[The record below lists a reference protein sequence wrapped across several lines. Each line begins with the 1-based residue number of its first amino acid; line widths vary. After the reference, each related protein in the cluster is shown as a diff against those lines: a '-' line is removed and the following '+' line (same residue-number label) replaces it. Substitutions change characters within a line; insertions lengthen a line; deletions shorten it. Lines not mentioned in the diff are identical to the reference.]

1 MIVIRYAKSFSKE
14 GDAMKRRAFTIVIIL
29 LAALLLLAWCGK
41 HYKDAQNET
50 QSAIAVYYISQS
62 GTDLVANSI
71 KLPDT
76 SRKGQVRYLIEQLIT
91 PPVGKISP
99 LSDGT
104 TLNSVTIRDDIAVID
119 FSEEFSKK
127 DDLKQT
133 LAPVAVAKTLCS
145 LDFISGV
152 QILVDGQE
160 AIGTDGKPLGII
172 YESDLVINKGEP
184 TQAPKTTLVLY
195 FSDENAEYLVAER
208 RNIEIAS
215 GDTIEKAVVNELIK
229 GPTEA
234 GRAKTIPQETKLL
247 SIETKNNVCFVN
259 LSKEFVDKHPGG
271 STGERL
277 TIYSIV
283 NSLTE
288 LGTIDKV
295 QFLIEGEKREEY
307 IHMVLNEPIVRNKT
321 IIR

>member
-1 MIVIRYAKSFSKE
+1 MRL
-14 GDAMKRRAFTIVIIL
+14 KRRTFTIGIL
-29 LAALLLLAWCGK
+29 LLAVLLLLTWFVK
-41 HYKDAQNET
+41 NYRDEQNKAE
-50 QSAIAVYYISQS
+50 SAIAVYYISES
-62 GTDLVANSI
+62 GTDLVAEPVT
-71 KLPDT
+71 LPNT

-91 PPVGKISP
+91 PPVGKVSP
-99 LSDGT
+99 LNEGT
-104 TLNSVTIRDDIAVID
+104 TLNSVTIQDDIAVVD
-119 FSEEFSKK
+119 FSAEFSKK

-160 AIGTDGKPLGII
+160 AIGADGKPLGII

-195 FSDENAEYLVAER
+195 FSDEYAEYLVPER
-208 RNIEIAS
+208 RNIEIAG
-215 GDTIEKAVVNELIK
+215 GDTIEKAVVTELIK
-229 GPTEA
+229 GPTE
-234 GRAKTIPQETKLL
+234 GGYMRTIPPDTKLL
-247 SIETKNNVCFVN
+247 SIETKNGVCFVN
-259 LSKEFVDKHPGG
+259 LSKEFVDKHTGG

-288 LGTIDKV
+288 LGTIEKV
-295 QFLIEGEKREEY
+295 QFLIEGEKREEF
-307 IHMVLNEPIVRNKT
+307 IHMVLNEPLVRNRSMMK
-321 IIR
+321 

>member
-1 MIVIRYAKSFSKE
+1 
-14 GDAMKRRAFTIVIIL
+14 MKRHTFTIGIIL
-29 LAALLLLAWCGK
+29 LSVLLLLAWCVK
-41 HYKDAQNET
+41 NYKDAQDET
-50 QSAIAVYYISQS
+50 QSAIAVYYISES
-62 GTDLVANSI
+62 GADLVANSI
-71 KLPDT
+71 TLPDT

-91 PPVGKISP
+91 PPSGKISP

-104 TLNSVTIRDDIAVID
+104 KLNSVTIRDDIAVID

-152 QILVDGQE
+152 QILVDGKE
-160 AIGTDGKPLGII
+160 AIGADGKPLGII

-215 GDTIEKAVVNELIK
+215 GDTIEKTVVSELIK
-229 GPTEA
+229 GPTE
-234 GRAKTIPQETKLL
+234 GGHAKTIPQETKLL

-295 QFLIEGEKREEY
+295 QFLIEGEKREEF

>member
-1 MIVIRYAKSFSKE
+1 
-14 GDAMKRRAFTIVIIL
+14 MKRRTFTIGIL
-29 LAALLLLAWCGK
+29 LLAILLLLAWCGK
-41 HYKDAQNET
+41 HYKDAQDET
-50 QSAIAVYYISQS
+50 QSAIAVYYISES

-104 TLNSVTIRDDIAVID
+104 QLHSVTIRDEIAVID
-119 FSEEFSKK
+119 FSADFAKK
-127 DDLKQT
+127 DELKQT

-152 QILVDGQE
+152 QILVDGKE
-160 AIGTDGKPLGII
+160 AIGADGKPLGII

-215 GDTIEKAVVNELIK
+215 GDTIEKAVINELIK
-229 GPTEA
+229 GPTE
-234 GRAKTIPQETKLL
+234 GGHAKTIPQETKLL

-259 LSKEFVDKHPGG
+259 LSKEFVDKHSGG

-283 NSLTE
+283 NSLTD

-295 QFLIEGEKREEY
+295 QFLIEGEKREEF

>member
-1 MIVIRYAKSFSKE
+1 
-14 GDAMKRRAFTIVIIL
+14 MKRRTFTIGIL
-29 LAALLLLAWCGK
+29 LLAVLLLLAWCGK
-41 HYKDAQNET
+41 HYKDAHSET
-50 QSAIAVYYISQS
+50 QSAIAVYYISES

-76 SRKGQVRYLIEQLIT
+76 SRKGQVRHLIEQLIT

-99 LSDGT
+99 LCDGT
-104 TLNSVTIRDDIAVID
+104 KLNSVTIRDEIAVID

-152 QILVDGQE
+152 QIFVDGQE
-160 AIGTDGKPLGII
+160 AIGADGKPLGII

-215 GDTIEKAVVNELIK
+215 GDTIEKAVINELIK
-229 GPTEA
+229 GPTEG

-259 LSKEFVDKHPGG
+259 LSKDFVDKHPGG

-295 QFLIEGEKREEY
+295 QFLIEGEKREEF

>member
-1 MIVIRYAKSFSKE
+1 
-14 GDAMKRRAFTIVIIL
+14 MKRRTFTIGVIL
-29 LAALLLLAWCGK
+29 LAILLLLTWCISN
-41 HYKDAQNET
+41 YKNTRNDTE
-50 QSAIAVYYISQS
+50 SAIAVYYISES
-62 GTDLVANSI
+62 GADLVAESVTPPN
-71 KLPDT
+71 T

-91 PPVGKISP
+91 PPNGKVSP

-104 TLNSVTIRDDIAVID
+104 TLNTVTIKDDIAVVD
-119 FSEEFSKK
+119 FSEQFSKK
-127 DDLKQT
+127 DNLKQT

-145 LDFISGV
+145 LDFIAGV
-152 QILVDGQE
+152 QILVDGKE
-160 AIGTDGKPLGII
+160 AIGADGKPLGII
-172 YESDLVINKGEP
+172 YESDLVINKGVP

-195 FSDENAEYLVAER
+195 FSDENAEHLVPER

-215 GDTIEKAVVNELIK
+215 GDTIEKTVVNELIK
-229 GPTEA
+229 GPTE
-234 GRAKTIPQETKLL
+234 GGHSKTIPQETKLL

-259 LSKEFVDKHPGG
+259 LSKEFVDKHSGG

-295 QFLIEGEKREEY
+295 QFLIEGEKREEF